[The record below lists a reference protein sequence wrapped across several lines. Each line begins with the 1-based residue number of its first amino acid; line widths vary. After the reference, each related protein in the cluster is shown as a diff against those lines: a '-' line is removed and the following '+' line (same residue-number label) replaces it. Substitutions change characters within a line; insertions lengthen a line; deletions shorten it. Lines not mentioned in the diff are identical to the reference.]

1 MTLDIEK
8 FHRRTPIAPAQKR
21 WFVAQGFPGKFYIQH
36 CGPFGARSSESN
48 SGQISGCTMEIWRY
62 EGISPSFKWSD
73 DHTIFRFPVRG
84 DGSLN
89 NPFVFSYDSRR
100 VLDSVASLGVPWHPL
115 TQKGQDFSNSF
126 VYVGFAWDIQRRHV
140 RLPDEKRLK
149 YLDLT
154 RSFLA
159 AHSITSNKC
168 SLKTLLKLQGVFVH
182 IAFVYMLGPS
192 YIAPLFLF
200 SCEFEG
206 VLSRE
211 RYPPRSVI
219 RAVDWWRSQLE
230 DSSTVRFLQ
239 PRSPTLFLDIFV
251 DASTGWG
258 IGFLWGGKWAAWHA
272 RDNWKGPGRD
282 IGWLEGVAVEIVVY
296 ALEECGFHDCCIRVY
311 SDNDGVVGA
320 FDKGRSRNF
329 EVNLSIRRAAIIMA
343 ARNILLDLEY
353 IESSQ
358 NPADPISR
366 GILGRED
373 DRLALRLQLPEE
385 LQQYFD
391 RV

>member
-21 WFVAQGFPGKFYIQH
+21 WFVAQGLPGKFYIQH
-36 CGPFGARSSESN
+36 CSPFGARSSESN

-73 DHTIFRFPVRG
+73 DHTIFRFPVKG
-84 DGSLN
+84 DGSPS
-89 NPFVFSYDSRR
+89 NPFIFPYDSQR
-100 VLDSVASLGVPWHPL
+100 VLDSVVPLGVPWHPL

-126 VYVGFAWDIQRRHV
+126 VYVGFAWDIQRRLV
-140 RLPDEKRLK
+140 QLPEAKRLK

-159 AHSITSNKC
+159 AHSVTSNKC
-168 SLKTLLKLQGVFVH
+168 SLRSLLKLQGVFVH
-182 IAFVYMLGPS
+182 IAFVYTLGPS

-219 RAVDWWRSQLE
+219 KAVDWWRSQLE
-230 DSSTVRFLQ
+230 DVSVVRFLQ
-239 PRSPTLFLDIFV
+239 PRSPTLFLDIYV
-251 DASTGWG
+251 DASTSWG
-258 IGFLWGGKWAAWHA
+258 IGFLWGGKWAAWHV
-272 RDNWKGPGRD
+272 RDGWKGPGRD

-296 ALEECGFHDCCIRVY
+296 ALEECSYHDCCIRVY

-373 DRLALRLQLPEE
+373 DRLALLLQLPEE
-385 LQQYFD
+385 LRQYFD